1 MQSIFTKYN
10 IINLLLVLLLFYL
23 NIMYKRIFIVVSVFI
38 LLISCGLFASEEINN
53 KKKEITPAQLY
64 EVVRLLIKQAYLDK
78 TFNNQDWDI
87 WTYENR
93 YKDQLNT
100 FDDSTKAIQTMLAS
114 LGDRYTRYLD
124 KKEYGEEVD
133 AINAKL
139 QGIGIQI
146 GLDKEKKVVV
156 IAPIQGTPA
165 FKAGF
170 LPKDIIDEVDGKS
183 TNGLS
188 VEEVAN
194 MIRGLPDTTV
204 KIKILREGKEL
215 THEVKRA
222 EIKIDAIPA
231 DHYKKLTDEIC
242 YIHLTSFIS
251 QKASEELVNKLKELG
266 ECPSLIFDLRNNP
279 GGLLYNAIE
288 MSSIFLEDGMDIVST
303 VDRDGYVDTQ
313 TTVKKPLMKY
323 NGEMVILVNSGSA
336 SASEILSGALK
347 DNGRAVLVGDT
358 TFGKG
363 LVQIVR
369 TLPDGSGVN
378 ITAAKYLTP
387 NGSDIHEIGIKPHHK
402 VKLSA
407 DDFEENKGPWFF
419 NRENIYEKNIDTDKD
434 VQLAKAMSILEK
446 KVQVQE

>member
-1 MQSIFTKYN
+1 
-10 IINLLLVLLLFYL
+10 
-23 NIMYKRIFIVVSVFI
+23 MYKRILITVSVFI
-38 LLISCGLFASEEINN
+38 LLISCGLFASESNN
-53 KKKEITPAQLY
+53 KKQEISPAQLY

-78 TFNNQDWDI
+78 TFNHQDWDI
-87 WTYENR
+87 WAYENR

-124 KKEYGEEVD
+124 KKEYTEEID

-146 GLDKEKKVVV
+146 GLNKEKKVVV

-170 LPKDIIDEVDGKS
+170 LPKDIIDTVDGKS
-183 TNGLS
+183 TNGMS
-188 VEEVAN
+188 VEEVASL
-194 MIRGLPDTTV
+194 IRGLPDTSVT
-204 KIKILREGKEL
+204 IKVLREDKER
-215 THEVKRA
+215 TFEVKRA
-222 EIKIDAIPA
+222 EIKIDAIP
-231 DHYKKLTDEIC
+231 DNHYKKLTNNIC

-251 QKASEELVNKLKELG
+251 QQASEELANKLKELG
-266 ECPSLIFDLRNNP
+266 DCPSLVLDLRNNP

-288 MSSIFLEDGMDIVST
+288 MSSMFLDKGMDIVST

-323 NGEMVILVNSGSA
+323 TGEMAILVNSGSA

-369 TLPDGSGVN
+369 NLPDGSGVN

-387 NGSDIHEIGIKPHHK
+387 NGSDIHEIGIKPHHE
-402 VKLSA
+402 VKLTA
-407 DDFEENKGPWFF
+407 DDFEDNKGPWFF
-419 NRENIYEKNIDTDKD
+419 NRENIYEKKIDFEKD
-434 VQLAKAMSILEK
+434 LQLAKAVSVLEK
-446 KVQVQE
+446 KQVKE